1 MSQLLRLILL
11 CSLTAAAAGLL
22 WMLLARAE
30 RKLIA
35 QQQLFAD
42 QSRQERARVRQRSAL
57 KERERIYRDLHD
69 DLGSQLLQMIYSAP
83 APEFADQARAVLQN
97 LGDVVSRSRGEP
109 GRLSDVLADIEN
121 EARQRLSAVQAELSW
136 EQTPKLPD
144 PSLDAGQALHLHL
157 HRIVREGISNAIRHA
172 AAKHLR
178 VRVRPDGSQLLLD
191 LTDDGFGPPPEHDG
205 QGMSNMRSRVVE
217 LHGRIEWTPGTLGGT
232 KIVLRFPLPTAVE

>member
-1 MSQLLRLILL
+1 MSQLLGLTLL

-35 QQQLFAD
+35 EQQLFAD
-42 QSRQERARVRQRSAL
+42 QSRQERARVRQRSTL

-97 LGDVVSRSRGEP
+97 LRDVVSRSRGEP

-121 EARQRLSAVQAELSW
+121 EARQRLWAVQAELSW
-136 EQTPKLPD
+136 EQTPELPD
-144 PSLDAGQALHLHL
+144 PSLDAGQTLHL

-172 AAKHLR
+172 AAMHLR

-191 LTDDGFGPPPEHDG
+191 LTDDGFGPPPEQDG
-205 QGMSNMRSRVVE
+205 QGMSNQQRHSSC
-217 LHGRIEWTPGTLGGT
+217 GGQASAGASAA
-232 KIVLRFPLPTAVE
+232 RRQPAAA